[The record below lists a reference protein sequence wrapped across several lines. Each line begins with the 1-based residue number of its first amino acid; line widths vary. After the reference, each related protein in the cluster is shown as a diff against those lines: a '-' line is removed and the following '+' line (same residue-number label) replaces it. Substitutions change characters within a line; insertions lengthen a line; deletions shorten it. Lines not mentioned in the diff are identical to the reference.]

1 MRSRTLAL
9 SLVVALGGAVVVSSA
24 PQQRGRGGRGAAS
37 GPPPAVETRHVAPA
51 KQYVVNIHGKHFTNY
66 AYGEA
71 FWHKPAF
78 YPVLSPNGVR
88 VNREYPMVA
97 GIPGE
102 TADHPHHT
110 SLSFTY
116 DETNGNNFWAATGGK
131 GPRIEQT
138 AARVEGNTLI
148 SDLLWKGAD
157 GSVIFEETKRV
168 TFGGDANVYWMDH
181 DLTLLASKVA
191 VKMGD
196 TKEGAFAFRV
206 NDQLREQKSGG
217 TGLYVNASGAET
229 EANVWG
235 KTSPWMALRGTITDA
250 GGPKD
255 VTIAIYAHPKGH
267 NSPPYWHARGYGL
280 FAVNPFGRRGYDPK
294 APERVTEVAVGQR
307 LNMRFRVAV
316 YTGKVDR
323 ARLDA
328 DYAAFS
334 Q

>member
-1 MRSRTLAL
+1 MTSRTLAL
-9 SLVVALGGAVVVSSA
+9 SALVAVGGAVVSTAPQASA
-24 PQQRGRGGRGAAS
+24 PQAT
-37 GPPPAVETRHVAPA
+37 AVVIRHQAPA
-51 KQYVVNIHGKHFTNY
+51 KQYVVTIDGKHFTNY

-71 FWHKPAF
+71 FYHKPAF
-78 YPVLSPNGVR
+78 YPVMSPNGVR

-102 TADHPHHT
+102 SADHPHHT
-110 SLSFTY
+110 SLAFTY

-138 AARVEGNTLI
+138 AARIEGSTLI
-148 SDLLWKGAD
+148 SDLLWKGGD
-157 GSVIFEETKRV
+157 GQVVFEETKRV
-168 TFGGDANVYWMDH
+168 TFGGNATMYWMDH
-181 DLTLLASKVA
+181 DLTLHAPRVA

-206 NDQLREQKSGG
+206 NDMLKEQKGG
-217 TGLYVNASGAET
+217 TGRYINASGAET

-235 KTSPWMALRGTITDA
+235 KPSPWVALRGTITDA

-255 VTIAIYAHPKGH
+255 VTIAILAHPKGH
-267 NSPPYWHARGYGL
+267 NSPPYWHARAYGL

-316 YTGKVDR
+316 YAGKVDK
-323 ARLDA
+323 ARLDQ
-328 DYAAFS
+328 DYTAFS

>member
-1 MRSRTLAL
+1 MTSRTLAL
-9 SLVVALGGAVVVSSA
+9 CALVASGGAIVSSA
-24 PQQRGRGGRGAAS
+24 PPTVAQT
-37 GPPPAVETRHVAPA
+37 PAVAIRPVAAA
-51 KQYVVNIHGKHFTNY
+51 KQYVVTIDGKHFTNY
-66 AYGEA
+66 CYGEA
-71 FWHKPAF
+71 FFHKPAF

-88 VNREYPMVA
+88 VNREFPMVA

-102 TADHPHHT
+102 SSDHPHHT
-110 SLSFTY
+110 SLTFTY
-116 DETNGNNFWAATGGK
+116 DETNGNNFWASTGGK

-138 AARVEGNTLI
+138 AARVEGATLI

-157 GSVIFEETKRV
+157 GQVVFEETKRV
-168 TFGGDANVYWMDH
+168 TFGGNATVYWMDH
-181 DLTLLASKVA
+181 DITLHAPRVA

-196 TKEGAFAFRV
+196 TKEGAFGLRL
-206 NDQLREQKSGG
+206 NDMLTESKGG
-217 TGLYVNASGAET
+217 TGRYINAAGAET

-235 KTSPWMALRGTITDA
+235 KTSPWVAIRGTVTDA

-255 VTIAIYAHPKGH
+255 VTVAIFAHPKGH

-294 APERVTEVAVGQR
+294 APERVTEVAVGGR

-316 YTGKVDR
+316 YAGKVDK

-334 Q
+334 K

>member
-1 MRSRTLAL
+1 MTSRTLAL
-9 SLVVALGGAVVVSSA
+9 SALVAVGGAVVSTA
-24 PQQRGRGGRGAAS
+24 PQAPAA
-37 GPPPAVETRHVAPA
+37 PATAVAIRHQAPA
-51 KQYVVNIHGKHFTNY
+51 KQYVVTIGGKHFTNY
-66 AYGEA
+66 CYGEA
-71 FWHKPAF
+71 FHHKPAF

-102 TADHPHHT
+102 SADHPHHT

-138 AARVEGNTLI
+138 AARIEGSTLI
-148 SDLLWKGAD
+148 SDLLWKGGD
-157 GSVIFEETKRV
+157 GQVVFEETKRV
-168 TFGGDANVYWMDH
+168 TFGGDATMYWMDH
-181 DLTLLASKVA
+181 DITLHAPRVA

-196 TKEGAFAFRV
+196 TKEGAFAFRL
-206 NDQLREQKSGG
+206 NDMLQEQKGG
-217 TGLYVNASGAET
+217 TGRYINASGGET

-235 KTSPWMALRGTITDA
+235 KTSPWVAIRGTITDA

-255 VTIAIYAHPKGH
+255 VTVAILSHPKGH
-267 NSPPYWHARGYGL
+267 NSPPYWHARAYGL

-316 YTGKVDR
+316 YAGKVDK
-323 ARLDA
+323 ARLDQ
-328 DYAAFS
+328 DYSAFS
-334 Q
+334 R

>member
-1 MRSRTLAL
+1 MKSRTLAL
-9 SLVVALGGAVVVSSA
+9 LALVALGGAVVSSA
-24 PQQRGRGGRGAAS
+24 PQQAGRGGRAGAS
-37 GPPPAVETRHVAPA
+37 GPPPAVEIRHVAPA
-51 KQYVVNIHGKHFTNY
+51 KQYVINILGKHFTNY

-71 FWHKPAF
+71 FWHKPVF

-138 AARVEGNTLI
+138 TSKVDGNTLL
-148 SDLLWKGAD
+148 SDLLWKGGD
-157 GSVIFEETKRV
+157 GSVVFEELKRV
-168 TFGGDANVYWMDH
+168 TFGGSADVYWMDH
-181 DLTLLASKVA
+181 DITLTAKVP

-196 TKEGAFAFRV
+196 TKEGAFALRV
-206 NDQLREQKSGG
+206 NDMLREQKSGG
-217 TGLYVNASGAET
+217 TGLYINASGAET

-235 KTSPWMALRGTITDA
+235 KTSPWVALRGTITDA

-255 VTIAIYAHPKGH
+255 VTIAIYAHPKGL

-280 FAVNPFGRRGYDPK
+280 FAVNPFGRRGYDPA
-294 APERVTEVAVGQR
+294 APERVTQVGAGER

-316 YTGKVDR
+316 YSGKIEKSK
-323 ARLDA
+323 LDA
-328 DYAAFS
+328 DFAAFS
-334 Q
+334 K

>member
-1 MRSRTLAL
+1 MTSRTLAL
-9 SLVVALGGAVVVSSA
+9 SALVALGGAVVSTA
-24 PQQRGRGGRGAAS
+24 PQAPA
-37 GPPPAVETRHVAPA
+37 PPATTVAIRHQAPA
-51 KQYVVNIHGKHFTNY
+51 RQYVVTIGGKHFTNY

-71 FWHKPAF
+71 FHHKPAF
-78 YPVLSPNGVR
+78 YPVMSPNGVR

-102 TADHPHHT
+102 SADHPHHT
-110 SLSFTY
+110 SLAFTY

-138 AARVEGNTLI
+138 AARIEGSTLI
-148 SDLLWKGAD
+148 SDLLWKGGD
-157 GSVIFEETKRV
+157 GQVVFEETKRV
-168 TFGGDANVYWMDH
+168 TFGGDATMYWMDH
-181 DLTLLASKVA
+181 DITLHAPRVA

-206 NDQLREQKSGG
+206 NDMLKEQKGG
-217 TGLYVNASGAET
+217 TGRYINASGAET

-235 KTSPWMALRGTITDA
+235 KTSPWVALRGTVTDA

-255 VTIAIYAHPKGH
+255 VTIAILAHPEGL
-267 NSPPYWHARGYGL
+267 NSPPYWHARAYGL
-280 FAVNPFGRRGYDPK
+280 FAVNPFGRRGYDPT

-316 YTGKVDR
+316 YAGKVDK
-323 ARLDA
+323 ARLDQ
-328 DYAAFS
+328 DYTAFS

>member
-1 MRSRTLAL
+1 MTSRTLAL
-9 SLVVALGGAVVVSSA
+9 SALVALGGAVVSTA
-24 PQQRGRGGRGAAS
+24 PQA
-37 GPPPAVETRHVAPA
+37 PAPQATAVVIRHQAPA
-51 KQYVVNIHGKHFTNY
+51 KQYVVTIGGKHFTNY

-71 FWHKPAF
+71 FYHKPAF
-78 YPVLSPNGVR
+78 YPVMSPNGVR

-102 TADHPHHT
+102 SADHPHHT
-110 SLSFTY
+110 SLAFTY
-116 DETNGNNFWAATGGK
+116 DETNGNNFWAASGGK

-138 AARVEGNTLI
+138 AARIEGSTLI
-148 SDLLWKGAD
+148 SDLLWKGGD
-157 GSVIFEETKRV
+157 GQVVFEETKRV
-168 TFGGDANVYWMDH
+168 TFGGDATVYWMDH
-181 DLTLLASKVA
+181 DITLHAPRVA

-206 NDQLREQKSGG
+206 NDMLKEQKGG
-217 TGLYVNASGAET
+217 TGRYINASGAET

-235 KTSPWMALRGTITDA
+235 KASPWVALRGTVTDA

-255 VTIAIYAHPKGH
+255 VTISILAHPKGL
-267 NSPPYWHARGYGL
+267 NSPPYWHARAYGL

-316 YTGKVDR
+316 YAGKVDK
-323 ARLDA
+323 ARLDQ
-328 DYAAFS
+328 DYASFS